1 MGAASLDLTGVIDR
15 VRGDV
20 RGAVL
25 AAVPARWPTLA
36 AVLEAALPDPPPAVI
51 ALPLGACAAAGGDV
65 ERALPAA
72 AAWTALNL
80 SLRLLDDLE
89 DRDRD
94 DAWWAVLGSARAHHV
109 AAGLREVATALVVR
123 APAPPDVIVAALR
136 DLGDALLRAG
146 AGQDR
151 DLAGTAADLDAAWRV
166 IADKTG
172 AVFTAACR
180 LGVRL
185 GGGRADALEPLS
197 RFGHHLGAALQL
209 VDDWESTLFE
219 AGARDLHR
227 CVRGIPIHAAA
238 ALADETQR
246 AALEDVLAA
255 PFWDVDRVTAL
266 LEATGARR
274 YTLWMA
280 EQERER
286 ARACLEGLDSAGAD
300 YLRRLCMQLVPLPG
314 SGAVRLGRGSQE
326 R

>member
-1 MGAASLDLTGVIDR
+1 MDAASPDRVALVDR
-15 VRGDV
+15 VRGEV
-20 RGAVL
+20 RREVL

-36 AVLEAALPDPPPAVI
+36 AVLEAALPDPPPAVV

-109 AAGLREVATALVVR
+109 AAGLRELATALVVR

-136 DLGDALLRAG
+136 DLGDAMLRAG

-172 AVFTAACR
+172 AVFAAACR

-185 GGGRADALEPLS
+185 GGGDADAIEPLS
-197 RFGHHLGAALQL
+197 RFGRHLGAALQL

-227 CVRGIPIHAAA
+227 CVRGMPVHAAA
-238 ALADETQR
+238 ALADDAQR
-246 AALEDVLAA
+246 AALEEAMAL
-255 PFWDVDRVTAL
+255 PFWDVDRVAAL
-266 LEATGARR
+266 LDATGARR

-286 ARACLEGLDSAGAD
+286 ARACLEGLAPAGAD
-300 YLRRLCMQLVPLPG
+300 YLGRLCTQLVRIPDT
-314 SGAVRLGRGSQE
+314 GAARPR
-326 R
+326 